1 MTPGRAPARELTPT
15 VRNAAQEKIRI
26 EDETVAMQGRS
37 RISGKKRSV
46 GGKKPGTV
54 KGKKGGKASA

>member
-15 VRNAAQEKIRI
+15 VRNAAQEKIRT
-26 EDETVAMQGRS
+26 EDESVGMQGGS
-37 RISGKKRSV
+37 RVSEKKRSV

-54 KGKKGGKASA
+54 KGKKGCKASA